1 MFEKI
6 EGWKPPE
13 PTVQNNSHILTT
25 DERYAVNEVCRQVLH
40 AWESENKPCD
50 LVDLVTMLTQGAARA
65 CKRVREL
72 AGPPAA

>member
-1 MFEKI
+1 MIEKI
-6 EGWKPPE
+6 EGWQPPD
-13 PTVQNNSHILTT
+13 PMAQTSAHTLTT

-40 AWESENKPCD
+40 AWTTENKPCD
-50 LVDLVTMLTQGAARA
+50 FVDLVSMLTQGAARA